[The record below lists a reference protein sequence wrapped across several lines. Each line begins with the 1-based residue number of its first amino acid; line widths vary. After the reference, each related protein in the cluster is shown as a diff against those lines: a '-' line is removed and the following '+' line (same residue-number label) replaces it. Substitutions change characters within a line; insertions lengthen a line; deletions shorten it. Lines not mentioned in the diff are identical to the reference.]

1 LVNKENHQITEPEKV
16 GTRKTR
22 KKPWK
27 IRLKQWGIWKV
38 GLLAIG
44 IILVFI
50 IFMSIITSL
59 FSGTAGV
66 SDSLGTSNEA
76 VSKSDQALPGETS
89 STSGVADSGFQFDV
103 TKIIYSGNI
112 SLYVDDFQSTFEKI
126 AAYTLAQEGFVQDAS
141 SSTTEINQNSVPNSG
156 YLTIRVPA
164 AKFTEAMK
172 EIQSYGTPISSSINS
187 TNISQQYQDVQ
198 GQLDNLKI
206 EEARLQDYLNQ
217 AETTSDLLLIETELN
232 RVRTEIDNRTTMIK
246 NWDNEINYS
255 TIVVSLSEKA
265 IGTSTVESPF
275 SGLIQKI
282 SQSFIASIN
291 VILTGLAMLIV
302 LMVRLIPFAAV
313 LGFGYL
319 IYRQIKKKK
328 S

>member
-1 LVNKENHQITEPEKV
+1 MDKKENHQITEHEK
-16 GTRKTR
+16 GFTRKTR
-22 KKPWK
+22 KKSFK
-27 IRLKQWGIWKV
+27 NRLKQWGFWKV
-38 GLLAIG
+38 FLVTAFIVMFLV
-44 IILVFI
+44 ILGSTMIRF
-50 IFMSIITSL
+50 FP
-59 FSGTAGV
+59 GTAKV

-76 VSKSDQALPGETS
+76 VSKSDQALPGES
-89 STSGVADSGFQFDV
+89 SSSVADSNFQFDV

-126 AAYTLAQEGFVQDAS
+126 AAYTLAQEGFVQNAS
-141 SSTTEINQNSVPNSG
+141 SSTTEINQNNVPNSG

-206 EEARLQDYLNQ
+206 EEARLLDYLNQ
-217 AETTSDLLLIETELN
+217 AENTSDLLLIETELN

-255 TIVVSLSEKA
+255 TIIVSLSEKA

-275 SGLIQKI
+275 SGLVQKI
-282 SQSFIASIN
+282 TQGFIASIN
-291 VILTGLAMLIV
+291 IILTGLAMLIV

-313 LGFGYL
+313 LGVAYL
-319 IYRQIKKKK
+319 IYRQIKKNKN
-328 S
+328 

>member
-1 LVNKENHQITEPEKV
+1 LDNKEKHQITEPEKAV
-16 GTRKTR
+16 TRNTR
-22 KKPWK
+22 KKPFK
-27 IRLKQWGIWKV
+27 SRLKQWGFWKV
-38 GLLAIG
+38 FLVTAFLVMFLVILGTT
-44 IILVFI
+44 IIRF
-50 IFMSIITSL
+50 FP
-59 FSGTAGV
+59 GTAGV
-66 SDSLGTSNEA
+66 GDSLGTSNEA

-89 STSGVADSGFQFDV
+89 SSVADSGFQFDV

-112 SLYVDDFQSTFEKI
+112 NLYVDDFQSTFEKI
-126 AAYTLAQEGFVQDAS
+126 AAYTLAQAGFVQDAS
-141 SSTTEINQNSVPNSG
+141 SSTTETNQNNVPNSG

-172 EIQSYGTPISSSINS
+172 EIQSYGTPISTSINS

-198 GQLDNLKI
+198 GQLNNLKI

-217 AETTSDLLLIETELN
+217 AQTTSDLLLIETELN

-255 TIVVSLSEKA
+255 TIVVSLYEKA

-282 SQSFIASIN
+282 SQGFIASIN

-302 LMVRLIPFAAV
+302 LMVRLIPFAV
-313 LGFGYL
+313 ILGGGYF
-319 IYRQIKKKK
+319 IYTRVKKKK
-328 S
+328 H

>member
-1 LVNKENHQITEPEKV
+1 MDNKEIHQITEHEKAV
-16 GTRKTR
+16 TRKTR
-22 KKPWK
+22 KKPFK
-27 IRLKQWGIWKV
+27 NRLKQWGFWKV
-38 GLLAIG
+38 FLVAAFIVILLVILGSTAIR
-44 IILVFI
+44 F
-50 IFMSIITSL
+50 FPE
-59 FSGTAGV
+59 TAGV
-66 SDSLGTSNEA
+66 SDSLGISNES
-76 VSKSDQALPGETS
+76 VSKSDQALPDETS
-89 STSGVADSGFQFDV
+89 SIVSDSSFQFDV

-112 SLYVDDFQSTFEKI
+112 NLYVDDFQSTFEKI

-141 SSTTEINQNSVPNSG
+141 SSTTETDQNSVPNSG
-156 YLTIRVPA
+156 YLTIKVPA
-164 AKFTEAMK
+164 EKFTEAMK

-275 SGLIQKI
+275 SGLIRRI
-282 SQSFIASIN
+282 SQGFIASIN
-291 VILTGLAMLIV
+291 VILAGLAMLIV
-302 LMVRLIPFAAV
+302 LIVRLIPFVAV
-313 LGFGYL
+313 LGIAYF
-319 IYRQIKKKK
+319 IYYQIKKKK
-328 S
+328 N